1 MSSFPFTAVVGQEKL
16 KESLVLNAIN
26 PAIGGV
32 LIFGEK
38 GTAKST
44 TVRGLK
50 SILEFSDSIKSVPL
64 VEMPLS
70 STEEMVVGTIN
81 IPETLKSGKTKIE
94 YGLLHKANNGIIYID
109 EVNLL
114 EDHLVNIILDA
125 AAMGVNRI
133 EREGIS
139 HEHPSNFILTGTMNP
154 EEGEL
159 RPQLLD
165 RFGISVQIK
174 TETDLEI
181 RKEIIR
187 RRLAWEKDKVS
198 FVDKWSA
205 EEAKYLERIEEAR
218 SLLPKVN
225 LPDYLLDRIVELTV
239 KSGSEGHRAELVM
252 TKTAIALAAW
262 NGRLEVIEEDVYK
275 AAEYALN
282 HRGQFQPPANNDSTD
297 SNNNSS
303 KPENN
308 KSSNLGNNE
317 SSPEQE
323 SSDSQK
329 GQSSFQSEQDPAQQ
343 RFETLELLSRLTR
356 QGTAGK
362 NTFSKQ
368 TSEHGRT
375 HGYSENKKLARGP
388 SDIAFFPTLVAGI
401 RKGKKNLSQIS
412 LDDLRYKRKISG
424 NKQLHL
430 LVVDTSAS
438 MGTQDR
444 LSFAKGLV
452 QRILKCDYQ
461 KKNLVAIVGTEGVDA
476 KVFLRPTRNVF
487 HISKVLDSISA
498 KGKTPL
504 IHAMNAALKMA
515 EGFAKK
521 KHHLTSLMVIISDG
535 RVNVPFR
542 NSISKDLDWL
552 ADRIRKLGLLS
563 FVVDSNTRFAGSALL
578 RKIAN
583 TFHGRYVL
591 MADVH
596 HQEKIML

>member
-1 MSSFPFTAVVGQEKL
+1 
-16 KESLVLNAIN
+16 
-26 PAIGGV
+26 
-32 LIFGEK
+32 
-38 GTAKST
+38 
-44 TVRGLK
+44 
-50 SILEFSDSIKSVPL
+50 
-64 VEMPLS
+64 
-70 STEEMVVGTIN
+70 
-81 IPETLKSGKTKIE
+81 
-94 YGLLHKANNGIIYID
+94 
-109 EVNLL
+109 
-114 EDHLVNIILDA
+114 
-125 AAMGVNRI
+125 MGVNRI

-187 RRLAWEKDKVS
+187 RRLAWEKDKVG
-198 FVDKWSA
+198 FADKWA
-205 EEAKYLERIEEAR
+205 VDEAKYLERIEEAR
-218 SLLPKVN
+218 SLLPKVI
-225 LPDYLLDRIVELTV
+225 LPDSLLDQIVELAV
-239 KSGSEGHRAELVM
+239 QSGSEGHRAELVM

-262 NGRLEVIEEDVYK
+262 NGRLEVNEEDVYK

-282 HRGQFQPPANNDSTD
+282 HRGHFQPPQNSDFPD
-297 SNNNSS
+297 SNNKSNKPESSNSS
-303 KPENN
+303 NSAN
-308 KSSNLGNNE
+308 SE
-317 SSPEQE
+317 SSPENE
-323 SSDSQK
+323 SSDSEK
-329 GQSSFQSEQDPAQQ
+329 GLSSFQSEQDPAQQ

-356 QGTAGK
+356 KGTSGK

-375 HGYSENKKLARGP
+375 HGYSENKMLARGL

-401 RKGKKNLSQIS
+401 RKGKKHLSQIS

-452 QRILKCDYQ
+452 QRILKFDYQ
-461 KKNLVAIVGTEGVDA
+461 KKNLVAIVGTEGVEA

-504 IHAMNAALKMA
+504 MHAMDAALKMA

-521 KHHLTSLMVIISDG
+521 KRHLKSLMVVISDG
-535 RVNVPFR
+535 RVNVPFK

-552 ADRIRKLGLLS
+552 ADRVRKLGLLS
-563 FVVDSNTRFAGSALL
+563 FVVDSNARFAGSVLL

-583 TFHGRYVL
+583 TFQGRYIL
-591 MADVH
+591 MADIH

>member
-1 MSSFPFTAVVGQEKL
+1 MSSFPFTAVVGQERL
-16 KESLVLNAIN
+16 KESLILNAIN

-50 SILEFSDSIKSVPL
+50 SILEFSGSIKSVPL

-94 YGLLHKANNGIIYID
+94 YGLLHKAHNGIIYID

-174 TETDLEI
+174 TETDLET

-218 SLLPKVN
+218 SLLPKIN
-225 LPDYLLDRIVELTV
+225 LPDSLLDKIVELAV
-239 KSGSEGHRAELVM
+239 QSGSEGHRAELVM

-262 NGRLEVIEEDVYK
+262 NGRLEVNEEDVYK

-282 HRGQFQPPANNDSTD
+282 HRGQFQPPQNNDSTD
-297 SNNNSS
+297 SNNSS

-308 KSSNLGNNE
+308 NSSNLGNNE
-317 SSPEQE
+317 SSSEKE
-323 SSDSQK
+323 SSDSKK

-356 QGTAGK
+356 KGTKGK
-362 NTFSKQ
+362 NTFTKQ

-401 RKGKKNLSQIS
+401 RKGKKHLSQIS

-452 QRILKCDYQ
+452 QRILKSDYQ
-461 KKNLVAIVGTEGVDA
+461 KKNLVAIVGTEGVEA
-476 KVFLRPTRNVF
+476 KVFLRPTRNLF

-504 IHAMNAALKMA
+504 IHAMDAAIKMA

-521 KHHLTSLMVIISDG
+521 KRHLTSLMVVISDG
-535 RVNVPFR
+535 RLNVPFK

-552 ADRIRKLGLLS
+552 ADRVRKLGLSS

-583 TFHGRYVL
+583 TFQGRYVL
-591 MADVH
+591 MTDIH
-596 HQEKIML
+596 NQEKILI